1 MDEGKSLF
9 LHKEGITNQQNM
21 HVTSLL
27 EPELVSCDVY
37 ETHCVHFN
45 QFDSD
50 KSSFEKVTASSV
62 VTVVTEFS
70 STAEIDPV
78 RFRSFYGLSL
88 IENISW

>member
-1 MDEGKSLF
+1 MDEGKALF

-27 EPELVSCDVY
+27 EPELVSCAVY

-50 KSSFEKVTASSV
+50 KSSFEKSTANSV
-62 VTVVTEFS
+62 VTVVTKLSFNRARSSAFS
-70 STAEIDPV
+70 ILLRIITD
-78 RFRSFYGLSL
+78 
-88 IENISW
+88 